1 MNPLRAIE
9 LTIYA
14 VIAAAC
20 AWGAWQIQNVRYA
33 SLQHD
38 FDTYR
43 VEAAEQRDL
52 ATQAARLAEK
62 KNTQRLQEALDEAA
76 QREANHLASADA
88 ARAAVTGL
96 RKQLAGYRSSLS
108 TGSPEACRVYAGT
121 VAELFGNCAEE
132 YRAVAEDALRLGNSA
147 ITLNASWPE

>member
-38 FDTYR
+38 FDKYR
-43 VEAAEQRDL
+43 IEAAEQRDT
-52 ATQAARLAEK
+52 AIQAARLAEK

-76 QREANHLASADA
+76 QREANHLASAGA

-96 RKQLAGYRSSLS
+96 RKQLAIYRSSLS
-108 TGSPEACRVYAGT
+108 TGSHEACRDYAT
-121 VAELFGNCAEE
+121 NLSDVFGECIGE
-132 YRAVAEDALRLGNSA
+132 YQALAGETDRLGNA
-147 ITLNASWPE
+147 IVTLNAAWPE

>member
-1 MNPLRAIE
+1 MLDAIK
-9 LTIYA
+9 
-14 VIAAAC
+14 IAAIAV
-20 AWGAWQIQNVRYA
+20 AFALGSWAAWQWQNVRYA

-38 FDTYR
+38 FDKYR
-43 VEAAEQRDL
+43 IEAAEQRDT
-52 ATQAARLAEK
+52 AIQAARLAEK
-62 KNTQRLQEALDEAA
+62 QNTQRLQEALDEAA

-108 TGSPEACRVYAGT
+108 TGSHEACRVYAGT